1 MLFTFISNALDVVN
15 LALLCLVVFYLIR
28 GPFRRYPILLAY
40 CVAELVTAAAE
51 YFVSNY
57 GSHQVFIRLYYA
69 DEVGIDLL
77 LFFMVISFTY
87 RALEGNPMRAA
98 AGRILAVVTIGVLV
112 LPFALFYRSIR
123 DFAHFFSKT
132 SELLNFGAAVMV
144 LVLWTALLSAKA
156 RDRQLLMVSAGLG
169 LQVTA
174 QAIGFGIRQFL
185 SGDQRWIVD
194 LFMMIAH
201 LPSIYLWVL
210 AFRPAPKAAGNLIA
224 SNEIHPGEV

>member
-1 MLFTFISNALDVVN
+1 MLFTYFVNVLDVVN

-40 CVAELVTAAAE
+40 CVAELVTAGAE

-57 GSHQVFIRLYYA
+57 GSHEVFIRLYYA
-69 DEVGIDLL
+69 DEVGVDLL
-77 LFFMVISFTY
+77 LFFMVTAFTY
-87 RALEGNPMRAA
+87 RALESNPMRAV
-98 AGRILAVVTIGVLV
+98 AGRVLTVVTVGVLV
-112 LPFALFYRSIR
+112 LPFGLFYNSIR
-123 DFAHFFSKT
+123 DFARFFSKT

-144 LVLWTALLSAKA
+144 LVLWTALLGAKK

-194 LFMMIAH
+194 LFMMMAH
-201 LPSIYLWVL
+201 LPSIYLWVI
-210 AFRPAPKAAGNLIA
+210 AFRPAPQAANGLA
-224 SNEIHPGEV
+224 APSEIHPGEV